1 MRRQSGFTLMEL
13 LIVIAIIGI
22 LAGIAVP
29 NFLGYLPK
37 YRLKAAVDD
46 LFTNLQLAKMTAV
59 RNATDCT
66 VNFTST
72 GYTIESEGQTI
83 RSVNLADYGSGVSFN
98 RPPGQ
103 TGDLFPT
110 SITFNSHGI
119 SNSAYAYLTNE
130 PRTDHL
136 RVGSLASGVIR
147 IQKWNGNIWE

>member
-37 YRLKAAVDD
+37 YRLKSAVDD
-46 LFTNLQLAKMTAV
+46 LFTNLQFAKMTAV

-66 VNFTST
+66 VSFTSS

-83 RSVNLADYGSGVSFN
+83 RSVSLADYGSGIEFISHDESSGLPSGPLVFN
-98 RPPGQ
+98 GRGFLNPPSQ
-103 TGDLFPT
+103 KV
-110 SITFNSHGI
+110 H
-119 SNSAYAYLTNE
+119 LTNSQ
-130 PRTDHL
+130 RTRYYAISAL
-136 RVGSLASGVIR
+136 TSGVIE
-147 IQKWNGNIWE
+147 IE